1 LRRRSRIE
9 TSLILGLVDA
19 DHSCDRSTFGD
30 RDAKLTP
37 KGIALRLREMG
48 GSEAMRFYAAA
59 GALLALL
66 AVSTT
71 LHADDYP
78 ARPIHLII
86 GFPAGSVADVSFR
99 VVDPAV
105 SEKLGQ
111 PIIIE
116 NRPGAGSGVAAA
128 QAAHSPNDGYTLYVG
143 SSANVFDQ
151 ALGLN
156 KNFDFYRDFAP
167 IMLAVS
173 APTVLVVAPGLG
185 IRSVPDLVSYAK
197 AHPGKL
203 SFASA
208 GFGSAAH
215 LSLELFKIA
224 TKTDIVH
231 VPYPGSPQVLTDML
245 AGRVDGFFG
254 PGSTI
259 RGYTESGRLTALAV
273 AEPKRSIF
281 FPDIPTLAEAGV
293 PGADSALW
301 FGYMAP
307 TGTPQVVID
316 KVSKAANEAMQS
328 EEVVKNL
335 RLQTIEPHQ
344 GSPDDF
350 AGYIERERK
359 RWSDVVDKAGLRK

>member
-1 LRRRSRIE
+1 
-9 TSLILGLVDA
+9 
-19 DHSCDRSTFGD
+19 
-30 RDAKLTP
+30 
-37 KGIALRLREMG
+37 
-48 GSEAMRFYAAA
+48 
-59 GALLALL
+59 
-66 AVSTT
+66 
-71 LHADDYP
+71 
-78 ARPIHLII
+78 
-86 GFPAGSVADVSFR
+86 
-99 VVDPAV
+99 
-105 SEKLGQ
+105 
-111 PIIIE
+111 
-116 NRPGAGSGVAAA
+116 
-128 QAAHSPNDGYTLYVG
+128 
-143 SSANVFDQ
+143 
-151 ALGLN
+151 
-156 KNFDFYRDFAP
+156 
-167 IMLAVS
+167 
-173 APTVLVVAPGLG
+173 LVVAPGLG

-231 VPYPGSPQVLTDML
+231 VPYPGSPQVLTDIL

-293 PGADSALW
+293 PGAESALW

-335 RLQTIEPHQ
+335 RLLTIEPHQ